1 MNKLPAILPIIILL
15 SCTKPNEKLTQLQ
28 RQVDTLKTQ
37 LSNLYK
43 PGFGELM
50 SSIQN
55 HHSKLWF
62 AGVNH
67 NWKLADFE
75 VHEII
80 ELFDDIR
87 EYQGERE
94 EIKEIDIVNP
104 ALDKIK
110 NAINNK
116 NLISFKNSYKQLT
129 NSCNQCHKITK
140 FEFNIVKIPTKQ
152 IFSNQEFK
160 IK

>member
-1 MNKLPAILPIIILL
+1 MNKLTAVLPIITLL
-15 SCTKPNEKLTQLQ
+15 SCTQPNDKLNQLQKQVDSLETQL
-28 RQVDTLKTQ
+28 LN
-37 LSNLYK
+37 SYK
-43 PGFGELM
+43 PGFGDLM

-62 AGVNH
+62 AGINH

-80 ELFDDIR
+80 ELLDDIK
-87 EYQGERE
+87 EYQGKRE
-94 EIKEIDIVNP
+94 ETKEIDMVNP

-110 NAINNK
+110 NAVNNK
-116 NLISFKNSYKQLT
+116 NLTSFKSSYKQLT

-152 IFSNQEFK
+152 IFSNQEFRVK
-160 IK
+160 